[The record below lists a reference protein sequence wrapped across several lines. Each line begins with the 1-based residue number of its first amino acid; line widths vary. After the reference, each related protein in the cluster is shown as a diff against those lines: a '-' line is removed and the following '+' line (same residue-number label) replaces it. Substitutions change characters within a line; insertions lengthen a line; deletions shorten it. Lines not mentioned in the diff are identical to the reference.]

1 MSGGLFAL
9 LTQKREFC
17 GLRKAIT
24 RNAMTDL
31 QVREGK
37 GTDFK
42 PCCDTGIEV
51 TQTVRQLC
59 KFRKEDRELY
69 MHIWEDAE
77 VTNIRCVIC
86 GQVYREE
93 DFAIIH

>member
-31 QVREGK
+31 QTRVRTEPN
-37 GTDFK
+37 FK
-42 PCCDTGIEV
+42 PCCDSGIEV

-59 KFRKEDRELY
+59 KFGKDDRELY
-69 MHIWEDAE
+69 MDIWEASE
-77 VTNIRCVIC
+77 VMHIYCVIC
-86 GQVYREE
+86 GQVYKEE